1 MTESP
6 NEKTPPPAETPANSS
21 TPTSEAKPI
30 SEEKSKEK
38 PEISPKENDEKANKP
53 RSRALLW
60 FTLAIL
66 LAGLL
71 WFCYWYFYLQY
82 HESTDDA
89 YANGNL
95 VNINSVISE
104 AVIAF
109 YADDTDFVR
118 EGDLLVQLDPTNYQL
133 AYNRELATLASVTL
147 QVRQLYDNV
156 QTALASVESKRV
168 ALAKAKF
175 DYGNRLS
182 LRESNL
188 QAVSNEDYVHSNQ
201 DFSSAQFD
209 LQQALSQLE
218 AAQAAAGNTP
228 IEKHPQIEQQRE
240 SIRRAFYNLQHTSIF
255 APTTGYVAQ
264 RSVDV
269 GEWVTPLVNLMAV
282 IPTTYVWV
290 DANFKE
296 TQLTKMRVGQPSVV
310 WFDLYGSKVK
320 YEGKVIGIASG
331 SGSVFSLIPPQNATG
346 NWIKIVQ
353 RLPVRIS
360 LDPEKTRD
368 FPVRLGISA
377 EVEVD
382 VTNQDLPY
390 LATTPPIKPVAK
402 TNVFDIDWDGVNQLI
417 DKIIRE
423 NLKKQPMQQ
432 SK

>member
-1 MTESP
+1 MAESL
-6 NEKTPPPAETPANSS
+6 NEKNNPL
-21 TPTSEAKPI
+21 
-30 SEEKSKEK
+30 
-38 PEISPKENDEKANKP
+38 EKAPKNSFATEPEKKLDVPGKEVNRSSNKS
-53 RSRALLW
+53 RSRALWW
-60 FTLAIL
+60 FTLAL
-66 LAGLL
+66 LIAGLA

-109 YADDTDFVR
+109 FADDTDLVK
-118 EGDLLVQLDPTNYQL
+118 EGQLLVQLDPTNYLL

-156 QTALASVESKRV
+156 QTNRANVENKRV
-168 ALAKAKF
+168 TLERSKF
-175 DYGNRLS
+175 DYKNRLS
-182 LRESNL
+182 LRESNP
-188 QAVSNEDYVHSNQ
+188 QAVANEDFVHSNQ
-201 DFSSAQFD
+201 DFSAAKFD
-209 LQQALSQLE
+209 LQQAESQLE
-218 AAQAAAGNTP
+218 AAMAAAGNTP
-228 IEKHPQIEQQRE
+228 IEKHPLIEQQKE
-240 SIRRAFYNLQHTSIF
+240 NIRMAFYNLQHCSIF
-255 APTTGYVAQ
+255 SPTTGYVAQ

-282 IPTTYVWV
+282 IPIDYVWV

-296 TQLTKMRVGQPSVV
+296 TQLGKMRIGQTTTV
-310 WFDLYGSKVK
+310 WFDLYASKVK

-331 SGSVFSLIPPQNATG
+331 TGSVFSLIPPQNATG

-360 LDPEKTRD
+360 LDSEKIQK

-382 VTNQDLPY
+382 ISNQDLPL
-390 LATTPPIKPVAK
+390 LATSPPVKPVAK
-402 TNVFDIDWDGVNQLI
+402 TRVFEINLEGVNQLM
-417 DKIIRE
+417 DKIVRE
-423 NLKKQPMQQ
+423 NLKQEQ
-432 SK
+432 SLQLK